1 LSTPSSYNKGVLPI
15 KCNYDSSKSRWTGL
29 ENHILQQICS
39 GGSWGGVLGTQPLPL
54 ILGRKEENERRKKS
68 GRASKTSLIPY
79 LLRGY
84 FI

>member
-1 LSTPSSYNKGVLPI
+1 VLPI

-39 GGSWGGVLGTQPLPL
+39 GRSWGGVLGAQPLPL

-68 GRASKTSLIPY
+68 SRASKTSSIPD
-79 LLRGY
+79 LLRG
-84 FI
+84 